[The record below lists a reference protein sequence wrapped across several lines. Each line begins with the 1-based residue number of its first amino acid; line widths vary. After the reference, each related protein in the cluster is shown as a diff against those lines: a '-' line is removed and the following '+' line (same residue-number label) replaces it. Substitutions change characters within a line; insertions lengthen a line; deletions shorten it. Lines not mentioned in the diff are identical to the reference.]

1 MTKLNKGK
9 KYMKYYRTRNTTQN
23 KKARYFGLFR
33 LRMTGIEPARHGHQI
48 LSLARLPVPPHP
60 RTLIRLYFARPQ
72 IKE

>member
-9 KYMKYYRTRNTTQN
+9 KYMKYYRTQN

-60 RTLIRLYFARPQ
+60 RTLIRPYFARPQ